1 MRLLVDTHVLF
12 WSLVDD
18 PKLPIQFKQLMR
30 DPSNSSFVSVVSGWE
45 IATKVRIGKWP
56 EAALLL
62 PGLTQKVKAAGL
74 GIEPLS
80 LDQAEQAGSLLLDH
94 QDPFDRLLAAQAMD
108 RAMVMLSVDP
118 VFAAFGCNVI

>member
-94 QDPFDRLLAAQAMD
+94 KDPFDRLLAAQAMD